1 MNRQR
6 RALLHNAAGLLR
18 EVSGMLSKAL
28 DDEQDCLDN
37 MPENLLYSEKCEKME
52 DAINKLE
59 EAVEQVDFAK
69 ECIEAAT
76 A

>member
-1 MNRQR
+1 
-6 RALLHNAAGLLR
+6 
-18 EVSGMLSKAL
+18 MLSKAL